1 MTWQVEVDGEPWD
14 IDYLMEITQGGPQR
28 ILLDPRGVGYL
39 YESDSLNALMT
50 SAEVVITARDELRV
64 LSGILKLERG
74 VSVLMQP
81 GAVSRVAHDGGR
93 DTFLRHRSSGPR
105 VLFGSPTELQSGP
118 VSDAPPLNATP
129 PRAAT
134 ILQVSARDTAV
145 SKVLRL
151 LSDPDAAS
159 WVGLYRIHEVIE
171 ADVGGQHSMQKM
183 GWVSSEDLKRFK
195 HSANSVQVGGDA
207 ARHGKEQHL
216 PPKNPLTLSEAAS
229 YLTYVLHTWL
239 ASKSA

>member
-1 MTWQVEVDGEPWD
+1 MTWQVEVVGDPWD
-14 IDYLMEITQGGPQR
+14 LEYLMEISQGGPR
-28 ILLDPRGVGYL
+28 RVLSDPRGIGYL
-39 YESDSLNALMT
+39 YESNSFNALMT
-50 SAEVVITARDELRV
+50 SAKVATTARDELGV
-64 LSGILKLERG
+64 LSGILKLEHDASEPLR
-74 VSVLMQP
+74 Q
-81 GAVSRVAHDGGR
+81 GAVSRVTHDGGR
-93 DTFLRHRSSGPR
+93 DTFLQHRSSGPR
-105 VLFGSPTELQSGP
+105 VRFGAPTALQSGP
-118 VSDAPPLNATP
+118 AGDAPPLNATP
-129 PRAAT
+129 PRAAA

-216 PPKNPLTLSEAAS
+216 PPNDPLTVSEAAS
-229 YLTYVLHTWL
+229 YLTYIVQTWL
-239 ASKSA
+239 ASKSV